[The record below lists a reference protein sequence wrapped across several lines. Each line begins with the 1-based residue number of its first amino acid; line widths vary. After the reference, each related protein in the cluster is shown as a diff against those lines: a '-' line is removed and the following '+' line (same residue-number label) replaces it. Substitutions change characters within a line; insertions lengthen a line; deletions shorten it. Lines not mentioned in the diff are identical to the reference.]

1 MLLRLSIKNYALL
14 KHVELS
20 FDERFN
26 VLTGETGAG
35 KSIIIDAVKLILG
48 ERANAADIRYGED
61 QAVVEATFELAPNHS
76 AFAMM
81 DELGLERADNTIVL
95 TRQMKA
101 NGKNTCR
108 INRQVVTLGQFKE
121 ICSKLISIYGQHDYD
136 ELGEA
141 SVRLALLDDLGDSH
155 HQALKEEVEEAY
167 QKARVSGRLFKKTL
181 RDAKKKEAEIE
192 GYKRELEEL
201 DEYQLKRGEEEEI
214 STRFTQAAHAQDLYD
229 ATYAATA
236 ILYDEQG
243 SVHEQL
249 TDALARLK
257 AVEKY
262 DEQLSP
268 MIEALTEALIVVDDT
283 NRDIESYRSGVDFDP
298 HLIEKWDK
306 RLALFAKLE
315 KKYKMDV
322 ESLINTMD
330 EWRAA
335 CDAYANIDD
344 EIAALQKRY
353 KQDKKAYENLAE
365 KLHESREKLC
375 AVFSERL
382 IGELQDME
390 MKDVQF
396 EVKLERFS
404 GDATGT
410 DEATFMIAPNKGMP
424 MRPLYDIASGGEMSR
439 IMLALKSIL
448 GGNSGI
454 ETLIFDE
461 IDTGI
466 GGMVLNTVA
475 DKLEELGQREQV
487 ICVTHAPSIAARGDK
502 NFFIKKY
509 VENDM
514 TETHVI
520 PLDTEDAI
528 VKEIARMSG
537 SQDDW
542 QQEHAKRQRD
552 MKRYK

>member
-1 MLLRLSIKNYALL
+1 MLMRLTVKNFALL
-14 KHVELS
+14 KHVDLS
-20 FDERFN
+20 FDKRFN

-48 ERANAADIRYGED
+48 ERANVQDIRYGEE
-61 QAVVEATFELAPNHS
+61 QAVVEALFELKEGHI
-76 AFAMM
+76 AFKLM
-81 DELGLERADNTIVL
+81 DELGLECEDNTIVL
-95 TRQMKA
+95 TRQIKSS
-101 NGKNTCR
+101 GKNTCR
-108 INRQVVTLGQFKE
+108 INRQVVTLGQFKD
-121 ICSKLISIYGQHDYD
+121 ICAKLISIYGQHDYD
-136 ELGEA
+136 ELGDGA
-141 SVRLALLDDLGDSH
+141 TRLALLDELGDAA
-155 HQALKEEVEEAY
+155 HQALLEEVHAAY
-167 QKARVSGRLFKKTL
+167 QAAQASGRRYKKTL
-181 RDAKKKEAEIE
+181 KTSKQKAMVIE
-192 GYKRELEEL
+192 GYKENLAELEEL
-201 DEYQLKRGEEEEI
+201 QLKKGEEEEI
-214 STRFTQAAHAQDLYD
+214 AARFSQAAHAQDIYD

-236 ILYDEQG
+236 ILYEEQG

-249 TDALARLK
+249 TDTLQRLK
-257 AVEKY
+257 GAIKY
-262 DEQLSP
+262 DEALKAP
-268 MIEALTEALIVVDDT
+268 IEAITEALIVVDDT
-283 NRDIESYRSGVDFDP
+283 ARDLESYCSSVDFDP
-298 HLIEKWDK
+298 HQIEVWDK
-306 RLALFAKLE
+306 RLALFAKLT
-315 KKYKMDV
+315 KKYQMDIDTLV
-322 ESLINTMD
+322 DTMKHWQEEVD
-330 EWRAA
+330 S
-335 CDAYANIDD
+335 YANID
-344 EIAALQKRY
+344 EEQK
-353 KQDKKAYENLAE
+353 KKKKAYKDDRKHYVALAD
-365 KLHESREKLC
+365 KLHESREALGQT
-375 AVFSERL
+375 FSARL
-382 IGELQDME
+382 IHELCDME

-396 EVKLERFS
+396 AVELERFS

-439 IMLALKSIL
+439 IMLAIKSIL
-448 GGNSGI
+448 GGSGGI

-514 TETHVI
+514 TETQVT

-542 QQEHAKRQRD
+542 QLEHAKRQRD